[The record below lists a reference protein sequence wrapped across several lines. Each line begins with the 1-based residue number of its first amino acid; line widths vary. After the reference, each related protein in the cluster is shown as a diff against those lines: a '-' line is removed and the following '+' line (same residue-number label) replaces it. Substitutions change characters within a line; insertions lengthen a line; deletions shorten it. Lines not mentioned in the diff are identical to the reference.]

1 MTKFTASKLS
11 KILKEHK
18 RWHDTDG
25 EEGEFADL
33 GSVDL
38 SGANLSGADL
48 SRANLTDA
56 NLSGANLSGADLREN
71 NLSRADLSCAN
82 LSGADLNAANL
93 SCAKL
98 SGADLSRANLT
109 DADLIG
115 ADLSRA
121 NLTDADLR
129 EADLREAD
137 LREANLQ
144 GVAGLRPEDISVVV
158 TLHKAKLDP
167 RLMEAV
173 KNKYPHLLEDM
184 NAKDSIE
191 NSQKADTGN
200 ISKNQP
206 NNLESK
212 VRGEDLGGVDT
223 LNKSDNI
230 LHIWNTHHPAASNY
244 APTSNSMD
252 FDYAKDGPKN
262 CIFIET
268 TEDGPVGKCIKAQRA
283 KKLRFLPWTFTN
295 VLIKIGCPS
304 NRVFFVCDYLKKES
318 IKI

>member
-1 MTKFTASKLS
+1 M
-11 KILKEHK
+11 
-18 RWHDTDG
+18 
-25 EEGEFADL
+25 
-33 GSVDL
+33 
-38 SGANLSGADL
+38 
-48 SRANLTDA
+48 
-56 NLSGANLSGADLREN
+56 
-71 NLSRADLSCAN
+71 
-82 LSGADLNAANL
+82 
-93 SCAKL
+93 
-98 SGADLSRANLT
+98 
-109 DADLIG
+109 
-115 ADLSRA
+115 
-121 NLTDADLR
+121 
-129 EADLREAD
+129 
-137 LREANLQ
+137 
-144 GVAGLRPEDISVVV
+144 AGLRPEDISVVV
-158 TLHKAKLDP
+158 TLYKAKLDP

-252 FDYAKDGPKN
+252 CDYAK
-262 CIFIET
+262 
-268 TEDGPVGKCIKAQRA
+268 DGPVGKCIKAQRA

>member
-1 MTKFTASKLS
+1 LYGLKRNSLKDNYQIDSEFDRGAVRMTKFTASKLS

-38 SGANLSGADL
+38 SGANLSGA
-48 SRANLTDA
+48 
-56 NLSGANLSGADLREN
+56 
-71 NLSRADLSCAN
+71 NLSR
-82 LSGADLNAANL
+82 
-93 SCAKL
+93 
-98 SGADLSRANLT
+98 
-109 DADLIG
+109 
-115 ADLSRA
+115 
-121 NLTDADLR
+121 
-129 EADLREAD
+129 
-137 LREANLQ
+137 ANLQ

-158 TLHKAKLDP
+158 TLYKAKLDP

-252 FDYAKDGPKN
+252 CDYAKDGPKN

>member
-1 MTKFTASKLS
+1 MIGGAVRMTKFTASKLS

-18 RWHDTDG
+18 RWDCTVKK
-25 EEGEFADL
+25 EGNRANLNGANLRKAELSDAYLRKADL
-33 GSVDL
+33 NA
-38 SGANLSGADL
+38 ANLSGAEL
-48 SRANLTDA
+48 IRANLSDAILSDA
-56 NLSGANLSGADLREN
+56 NLSGANLSGA
-71 NLSRADLSCAN
+71 NLSDAI
-82 LSGADLNAANL
+82 LSGANLDSAKLNNADLN
-93 SCAKL
+93 
-98 SGADLSRANLT
+98 GADLSFAAL
-109 DADLIG
+109 G
-115 ADLSRA
+115 
-121 NLTDADLR
+121 
-129 EADLREAD
+129 EAD

-144 GVAGLRPEDISVVV
+144 GVAGLGPEDISVVV

-252 FDYAKDGPKN
+252 CDYAKDGPKN

>member
-18 RWHDTDG
+18 RWDCTVKK
-25 EEGEFADL
+25 EGNRANLNGANLRKAELSDAYLRKAELSDADL
-33 GSVDL
+33 SDANLIGARL
-38 SGANLSGADL
+38 SFANLSGAKL
-48 SRANLTDA
+48 N
-56 NLSGANLSGADLREN
+56 NADLR
-71 NLSRADLSCAN
+71 
-82 LSGADLNAANL
+82 
-93 SCAKL
+93 
-98 SGADLSRANLT
+98 GADLSFAAL
-109 DADLIG
+109 G
-115 ADLSRA
+115 
-121 NLTDADLR
+121 
-129 EADLREAD
+129 EAD

-144 GVAGLRPEDISVVV
+144 GVAGLGPEDISVVV

-252 FDYAKDGPKN
+252 CDYAKDGPKN

>member
-1 MTKFTASKLS
+1 M
-11 KILKEHK
+11 
-18 RWHDTDG
+18 
-25 EEGEFADL
+25 
-33 GSVDL
+33 
-38 SGANLSGADL
+38 
-48 SRANLTDA
+48 RAN
-56 NLSGANLSGADLREN
+56 
-71 NLSRADLSCAN
+71 
-82 LSGADLNAANL
+82 
-93 SCAKL
+93 
-98 SGADLSRANLT
+98 
-109 DADLIG
+109 
-115 ADLSRA
+115 
-121 NLTDADLR
+121 
-129 EADLREAD
+129 

-158 TLHKAKLDP
+158 TLYKAKLDP

>member
-1 MTKFTASKLS
+1 MRKYLLHVLIISFAFAFQVSAYDKTDLKKAKATRDCSDCDLS
-11 KILKEHK
+11 
-18 RWHDTDG
+18 D
-25 EEGEFADL
+25 ADL
-33 GSVDL
+33 NGANLRKADLSRANLRNADLTSADLYRADLIGANLNGADLSSADL

-48 SRANLTDA
+48 SRANLSRA
-56 NLSGANLSGADLREN
+56 NLTG
-71 NLSRADLSCAN
+71 
-82 LSGADLNAANL
+82 
-93 SCAKL
+93 AKL
-98 SGADLSRANLT
+98 SCADLSRANLT
-109 DADLIG
+109 DADL
-115 ADLSRA
+115 SR
-121 NLTDADLR
+121 
-129 EADLREAD
+129 
-137 LREANLQ
+137 ANLQ

-158 TLHKAKLDP
+158 TLYKAKLDP

-252 FDYAKDGPKN
+252 CDYAKDGPKN

>member
-1 MTKFTASKLS
+1 MREITASELS
-11 KILKEHK
+11 KILKEHE
-18 RWHDTDG
+18 RWWETRCSG
-25 EEGEFADL
+25 SEVGKAD
-33 GSVDL
+33 
-38 SGANLSGADL
+38 LSGADL
-48 SRANLTDA
+48 SNADLSGTILGYANLKRADLSGARLWNTNLRSAKLSYADLSNA
-56 NLSGANLSGADLREN
+56 NLSGANLSDAI
-71 NLSRADLSCAN
+71 
-82 LSGADLNAANL
+82 LSGANLDSAKLNNADLN
-93 SCAKL
+93 
-98 SGADLSRANLT
+98 GADLSFAAL
-109 DADLIG
+109 G
-115 ADLSRA
+115 
-121 NLTDADLR
+121 
-129 EADLREAD
+129 EAD

-158 TLHKAKLDP
+158 TLYKAKLDP

-252 FDYAKDGPKN
+252 CDYAKDGPKN

>member
-1 MTKFTASKLS
+1 MREIADGKLS

-18 RWHDTDG
+18 RWYDTDG
-25 EEGEFADL
+25 EEGKFADL
-33 GSVDL
+33 GS
-38 SGANLSGADL
+38 ADL
-48 SRANLTDA
+48 GGANLTDA
-56 NLSGANLSGADLREN
+56 KLSEANLG
-71 NLSRADLSCAN
+71 
-82 LSGADLNAANL
+82 G
-93 SCAKL
+93 
-98 SGADLSRANLT
+98 
-109 DADLIG
+109 
-115 ADLSRA
+115 
-121 NLTDADLR
+121 
-129 EADLREAD
+129 
-137 LREANLQ
+137 ANLQ

-158 TLHKAKLDP
+158 TLYKAKLDP

-223 LNKSDNI
+223 PNK
-230 LHIWNTHHPAASNY
+230 Y

-252 FDYAKDGPKN
+252 CDYAKDGPKN

-283 KKLRFLPWTFTN
+283 KKLRFLPWAFTN

-304 NRVFFVCDYLKKES
+304 NRVFFICDYLRKES

>member
-18 RWHDTDG
+18 RWDCTVKK
-25 EEGEFADL
+25 EGNRANLNGANLRKAELSDAYLRKAELSDADL
-33 GSVDL
+33 SSANLIGAYL
-38 SGANLSGADL
+38 SYANLSGAKL
-48 SRANLTDA
+48 
-56 NLSGANLSGADLREN
+56 N
-71 NLSRADLSCAN
+71 N
-82 LSGADLNAANL
+82 ADLN
-93 SCAKL
+93 
-98 SGADLSRANLT
+98 GADLSFAAL
-109 DADLIG
+109 G
-115 ADLSRA
+115 
-121 NLTDADLR
+121 
-129 EADLREAD
+129 EAD

-158 TLHKAKLDP
+158 TLYKAKLDP

-252 FDYAKDGPKN
+252 CDYAKDGPKN

>member
-38 SGANLSGADL
+38 SGA
-48 SRANLTDA
+48 
-56 NLSGANLSGADLREN
+56 
-71 NLSRADLSCAN
+71 
-82 LSGADLNAANL
+82 
-93 SCAKL
+93 
-98 SGADLSRANLT
+98 DLSRANLT

-115 ADLSRA
+115 ADLREADLYGADLYGANLYGADLREANLSGADLSDANLSRA
-121 NLTDADLR
+121 NLTDADLSH
-129 EADLREAD
+129 AD

-158 TLHKAKLDP
+158 TLYKAKLDP

-252 FDYAKDGPKN
+252 CDYAKDGPKN

>member
-1 MTKFTASKLS
+1 MTKFTAGKLS

-18 RWHDTDG
+18 RWCDTDG
-25 EEGEFADL
+25 KEGKKAEL
-33 GSVDL
+33 YGVDL
-38 SGANLSGADL
+38 SKANLGGADLSGAYLIYANLYGADLYGANLYGADLREANLSGADL
-48 SRANLTDA
+48 SDA
-56 NLSGANLSGADLREN
+56 N
-71 NLSRADLSCAN
+71 
-82 LSGADLNAANL
+82 
-93 SCAKL
+93 
-98 SGADLSRANLT
+98 LSRANLT
-109 DADLIG
+109 DADL
-115 ADLSRA
+115 SH
-121 NLTDADLR
+121 
-129 EADLREAD
+129 AD

-158 TLHKAKLDP
+158 TLYKAKLDP

-252 FDYAKDGPKN
+252 CDYAKDGPKN